1 MSRLNIGN
9 IESGYTHDGCFHADD
24 VIATVLLLSLN
35 PKIII
40 HRVNSVSDEI
50 QLNPKN
56 IVYDIGLGEFDHH
69 QANRHI
75 NDFGYPY
82 SAFGLL
88 WEEFG
93 REYLI
98 KKGFV
103 RIEDAFSR
111 FKEEIVSKIDQG
123 DNCGYNDIVGFRENY
138 AIKQFNAN
146 WYEIKADGKI
156 QDDQFRKAVQYAT
169 LVFDNWIR
177 KLYEH
182 IEMPDKEKN
191 IFSEAMKNSE
201 DGIVVLSENIPW
213 REYISEGNN
222 AVKIVISKN
231 LRGGYNVSSV
241 DSSQIK
247 ITDNQY
253 LSFVHPSKFMGVAD
267 TLAYAISAAQKILN
281 IDKVPK
287 SQLIL

>member
-9 IESGYTHDGCFHADD
+9 IESGYTHDGCFHADE

-69 QANRHI
+69 QANRCI

>member
-56 IVYDIGLGEFDHH
+56 IVYDIGLGKFDHH
-69 QANRHI
+69 QANRRI

-103 RIEDAFSR
+103 KIEDAFSR

-146 WYEIKADGKI
+146 WYEIKADEKI
-156 QDDQFRKAVQYAT
+156 QDDQFGKAVQYAT

-177 KLYEH
+177 KLYER
-182 IEMPDKEKN
+182 IEMPDKEKI
-191 IFSEAMKNSE
+191 IFNDAMKNSE

-222 AVKIVISKN
+222 EVKIVISKN

-247 ITDNQY
+247 ITNNKY
-253 LSFVHPSKFMGVAD
+253 LSFVHPSNFMGVAD
-267 TLAYAISAAQKILN
+267 TLPYAISAAQKILN
-281 IDKVPK
+281 IV
-287 SQLIL
+287 

>member
-69 QANRHI
+69 QANRRI

-146 WYEIKADGKI
+146 WYEIKADEKI
-156 QDDQFRKAVQYAT
+156 QDDQFGKAVQYAT

-177 KLYEH
+177 KLYER
-182 IEMPDKEKN
+182 IEMPDKEKI
-191 IFSEAMKNSE
+191 IFNDAMKNSE